1 ESFSGQQ
8 QAASQ
13 QQQSQRTANHEP
25 LTGEDDDTLPVPVS
39 LQGRV
44 TGNSGVDIFA

>member
-1 ESFSGQQ
+1 
-8 QAASQ
+8 
-13 QQQSQRTANHEP
+13 
-25 LTGEDDDTLPVPVS
+25 PVPVS

>member
-1 ESFSGQQ
+1 
-8 QAASQ
+8 
-13 QQQSQRTANHEP
+13 
-25 LTGEDDDTLPVPVS
+25 DDDTLPVPVS